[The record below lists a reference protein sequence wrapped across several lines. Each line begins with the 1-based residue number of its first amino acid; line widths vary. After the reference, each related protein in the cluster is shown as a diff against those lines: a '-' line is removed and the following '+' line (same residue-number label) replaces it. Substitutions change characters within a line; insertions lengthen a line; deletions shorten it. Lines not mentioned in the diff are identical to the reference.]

1 MRRESQTDGRPLV
14 MGIVNVTPDSFS
26 DGGRFTSTGAA
37 VERAMRLVA
46 DGADVLDV
54 GGEST
59 RPGAAAVWEGDELKR
74 VIPAVERL
82 AAMGAAISV
91 DTRRPAVME
100 AALAAGAHIIND
112 WLLFT
117 GMVLLHGAQAG
128 I

>member
-59 RPGAAAVWEGDELKR
+59 RPGALPVGTAEEIGRTAPVR
-74 VIPAVERL
+74 R
-82 AAMGAAISV
+82 
-91 DTRRPAVME
+91 TRS
-100 AALAAGAHIIND
+100 
-112 WLLFT
+112 
-117 GMVLLHGAQAG
+117 
-128 I
+128 